1 MSQGTGNPFSC
12 VWMEVDWESAS
23 ELFSCSSEPESRQV
37 QAAGLGGLA
46 VQAAVGIHMPFQA
59 FIETIQCYKYL
70 KMCEKVQWCCI
81 LLGHTVGE
89 INLQEVAVLASYLV
103 ALALGILPLGE
114 LSACVSAALEP

>member
-1 MSQGTGNPFSC
+1 
-12 VWMEVDWESAS
+12 
-23 ELFSCSSEPESRQV
+23 
-37 QAAGLGGLA
+37 
-46 VQAAVGIHMPFQA
+46 
-59 FIETIQCYKYL
+59 
-70 KMCEKVQWCCI
+70 MCEKVQWCCI